1 MRTIKTWWVI
11 MALLASVA
19 FAMQAEELI
28 VRLSEDR
35 VELAAPRL
43 HFLTGGP
50 LKRLQNAAAVQF
62 GFQVQLAV
70 SRREQVLRTTA
81 DSFLVSYD
89 VIEETYSVVK
99 LSGARKSVRHLTQS
113 EAEAWCFQ
121 ELTGLDLSG
130 IAPTEPFWVR
140 VDIRSVEERN
150 KSLFGPVSERGI
162 SLNALIEL
170 FSSPVKAS
178 EVYLPLEAGPL
189 TLEQL
194 RRRRG

>member
-1 MRTIKTWWVI
+1 LRTIKTWWVI
-11 MALLASVA
+11 GAFLAGVA

-28 VRLSEDR
+28 LRLRENR
-35 VELAAPRL
+35 VELAAPRV

-62 GFQVQLAV
+62 AFQVQLTAA
-70 SRREQVLRTTA
+70 RRDRVLRTTA

-99 LSGARKSVRHLTQS
+99 LSGARKSVRHLTQP

-121 ELTGLDLSG
+121 ELTELDLSG
-130 IAPTEPFWVR
+130 IAPAEPFWVR

-150 KSLFGPVSERGI
+150 KSLFGPVSDRGI

-170 FSSPVKAS
+170 FSGPVKAS
-178 EVYLPLEAGPL
+178 EVYVPLEAGPL

-194 RRRRG
+194 RRGRG